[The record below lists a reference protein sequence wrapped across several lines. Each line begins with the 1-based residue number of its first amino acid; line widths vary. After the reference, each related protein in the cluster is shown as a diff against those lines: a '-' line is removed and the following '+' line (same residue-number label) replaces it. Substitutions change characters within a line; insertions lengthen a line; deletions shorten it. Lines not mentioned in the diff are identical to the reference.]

1 MALEELVHTFPRRK
15 GTYKVITIFFQPKRI
30 YQLQGIGTNVQIG
43 VQPAF
48 KPNRIRL
55 NVPPRTGVV
64 VPEVVVV

>member
-43 VQPAF
+43 IQPTF

-64 VPEVVVV
+64 IPEVVVV